1 MASSRALATMADLYF
16 WSLMSPREFAAT
28 SQRSNSAG
36 TQRAPRLISTG
47 FHDMAGGGGSYVRG
61 ARSCFGRPLVRWVA
75 SHSCGGMVQPNLA
88 ASVSAMEWS
97 ARMCPSFS
105 SFWRYDA

>member
-1 MASSRALATMADLYF
+1 MTSVPTIEDAPSSEDVSETVA
-16 WSLMSPREFAAT
+16 
-28 SQRSNSAG
+28 
-36 TQRAPRLISTG
+36 
-47 FHDMAGGGGSYVRG
+47 V
-61 ARSCFGRPLVRWVA
+61 RSCFGRPLVRWVA

-97 ARMCPSFS
+97 ARMCPFFS